1 MRFSMDYELAIV
13 GAGPA
18 GFSAAIYAKRS
29 GISAVVFDRGNGGGL
44 LQLAPNIENYAGF
57 TSISGIDLAEKMK
70 QHASKYADF
79 HFYEE
84 VKDVEPSS
92 AGFMI
97 TTQKT
102 TYQVGAVILCTGTE
116 HKKLDVPGEAKLLG
130 KGVSYCAT
138 CDGYFFKG
146 KRVVVVGGGN
156 AALMESIFL
165 KQLGCKEV
173 YVVHRRDQFRAEKI
187 YEDEAREKGVH
198 FLFNTLVEEI
208 HGNENVSSIDLFNL
222 NTNER
227 SRLTVDGVFASVG
240 VIPQNEIAQSLGLKL
255 DENGYVIV
263 DNEQRT
269 NVRGVYAAG
278 DITGGLRQ
286 VVTACAKGAIAA
298 LTTTEVLGKKYPY

>member
-1 MRFSMDYELAIV
+1 MRFFMDYELAII

-29 GISAVVFDRGNGGGL
+29 GISTIVFDRGGGGGL
-44 LQLAPNIENYAGF
+44 LQVAPNIENYAGF
-57 TSISGIDLAEKMK
+57 VSIPGIDLVEKMK

-84 VKDVEPSS
+84 VTQVSLTS
-92 AGFMI
+92 TGFLI
-97 TTQKT
+97 TTEKT
-102 TYQVGAVILCTGTE
+102 KYQVGAVILCTGTE
-116 HKKLDVPGEAKLLG
+116 HKKLDVPGESELIG

-138 CDGYFFKG
+138 CDGFFFKG

-156 AALMESIFL
+156 TALMESIFL

-173 YVVHRRDQFRAEKI
+173 TVIHRRDQFRAEKI
-187 YEDEAREKGVH
+187 YEEEAREKGVH

-208 HGNENVSSIDLFNL
+208 KGTEHVTSVSLFNL
-222 NTNER
+222 ETSER
-227 SRLTVDGVFASVG
+227 STVPVEGVFASVG
-240 VIPQNEIAQSLGLKL
+240 VLPQNQIAKALQLKINE
-255 DENGYVIV
+255 DGYIMV
-263 DNEQRT
+263 DNQQRT
-269 NVRGVYAAG
+269 SVRGVYAAG

-298 LTTTEVLGKKYPY
+298 LSSTEVLGKKYPY

>member
-13 GAGPA
+13 GSGPA
-18 GFSAAIYAKRS
+18 GFSAAIYANRS
-29 GISAVVFDRGNGGGL
+29 GISTVVFDRGGGGGL

-57 TSISGIDLAEKMK
+57 VSIPGIDLVEKMK
-70 QHASKYADF
+70 QHAIKYADF

-84 VKDVEPSS
+84 VREVKTLAP
-92 AGFMI
+92 GFMI
-97 TTQKT
+97 TTEKT

-116 HKKLDVPGEAKLLG
+116 HKKLDVPGESELVG

-138 CDGYFFKG
+138 CDGFFFKG

-156 AALMESIFL
+156 TALMESIFL

-187 YEDEAREKGVH
+187 YEDEARAKGVH
-198 FLFNTLVEEI
+198 FLFNTLVENI
-208 HGNENVSSIDLFNL
+208 NGNESVSSIGLFNL
-222 NTNER
+222 RTSER

-240 VIPQNEIAQSLGLKL
+240 VLPQNEIAKSLQLKL
-255 DENGYVIV
+255 DDDGYILV
-263 DNEQRT
+263 DNGQRT

-286 VVTACAKGAIAA
+286 VVTACAKGAVAA
-298 LTTTEVLGKKYPY
+298 LSSTEVLGKKYPY

>member
-1 MRFSMDYELAIV
+1 MDYELAII

-29 GISAVVFDRGNGGGL
+29 GISTIVFDCGSGGGL

-57 TSISGIDLAEKMK
+57 ISIPGIDLVEKMK

-79 HFYEE
+79 HFYEMVNE
-84 VKDVEPSS
+84 VSPSS
-92 AGFMI
+92 TGFLI
-97 TTQKT
+97 KTEKT

-116 HKKLDVPGEAKLLG
+116 HKKLDVPGESEFIG

-138 CDGYFFKG
+138 CDGFFFRG

-156 AALMESIFL
+156 TALMESIFL

-173 YVVHRRDQFRAEKI
+173 TVIHRRDQFRAEKI

-208 HGNENVSSIDLFNL
+208 HGKENVSSVSLFNL
-222 NTNER
+222 ETSVR
-227 SRLTVDGVFASVG
+227 SSLPVEGVFASVG
-240 VIPQNEIAQSLGLKL
+240 VLPQNQIAKALQLKTNE
-255 DENGYVIV
+255 DGYIMV
-263 DNEQRT
+263 DSEQRT

-286 VVTACAKGAIAA
+286 VVTACAKGAVAA
-298 LTTTEVLGKKYPY
+298 LSSTEVLGKKYPY

>member
-1 MRFSMDYELAIV
+1 MDYELAIV

-18 GFSAAIYAKRS
+18 GFSAAIYANRS
-29 GISAVVFDRGNGGGL
+29 GISTVVFDRGNGGGL

-57 TSISGIDLAEKMK
+57 VSIPGIDLVEKMK

-84 VKDVEPSS
+84 VKEIKPSS
-92 AGFMI
+92 KGFII
-97 TTQKT
+97 TTEKA

-116 HKKLDVPGEAKLLG
+116 HKKLDVPGESELVG
-130 KGVSYCAT
+130 KGVSYCAA
-138 CDGYFFKG
+138 CDGFFFKG
-146 KRVVVVGGGN
+146 KRIVVVGGGN
-156 AALMESIFL
+156 AALIEAIFL

-187 YEDEAREKGVH
+187 YEDEAQEKGIH
-198 FLFNTLVEEI
+198 FLFNTIVEKI
-208 HGNENVSSIDLFNL
+208 HGNESVSSIDLFNL
-222 NTNER
+222 GTSEQ
-227 SRLTVDGVFASVG
+227 SRLAVDGVFASVG
-240 VIPQNEIAQSLGLKL
+240 VLPQNEIAQSLQLKL
-255 DENGYVIV
+255 DENGYVVV
-263 DNEQRT
+263 DNAQRT

-298 LTTTEVLGKKYPY
+298 LSSTEVLGKKYSY